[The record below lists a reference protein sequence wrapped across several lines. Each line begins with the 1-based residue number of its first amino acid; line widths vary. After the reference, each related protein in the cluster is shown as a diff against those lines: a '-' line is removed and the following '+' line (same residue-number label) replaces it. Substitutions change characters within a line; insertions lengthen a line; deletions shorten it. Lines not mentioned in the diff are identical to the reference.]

1 MKMIPYE
8 TPVAEL
14 LVVQYE
20 GNFCATGDGRYN
32 DNNHTEYIDGDG
44 EIDTL

>member
-8 TPVAEL
+8 TPAAEL